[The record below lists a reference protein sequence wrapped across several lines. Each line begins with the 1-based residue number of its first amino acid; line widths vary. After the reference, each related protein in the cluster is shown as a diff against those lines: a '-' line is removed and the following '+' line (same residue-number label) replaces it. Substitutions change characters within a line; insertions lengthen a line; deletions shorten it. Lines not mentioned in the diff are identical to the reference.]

1 MDSFFTFL
9 SNYYIWFLIA
19 AALFLFAL
27 IGLIIESA
35 KKHKKNKSDQIEDAV
50 APVEAFRNEAA
61 PAAEAVAP
69 AVEEPLPVEP
79 VAPAVGET
87 VTLEQPAPVTAPEA
101 APVVEQPVVEAT
113 PVQAEPQA
121 VQPVAAEATPV
132 VPEVAPVVEATPEV
146 AEALPVETPEIQTV
160 EGPKQPEP
168 IEDNTFV
175 QEPAPVMDASPVFE
189 VAEAAPAENV
199 LPEPEVVEPIN
210 TGNNN

>member
-19 AALFLFAL
+19 AAIFLFAL

-61 PAAEAVAP
+61 PAAETVAP

-79 VAPAVGET
+79 VAPAIGET
-87 VTLEQPAPVTAPEA
+87 VTLEQPAPVTAPEV

-121 VQPVAAEATPV
+121 VQPVVAEA
-132 VPEVAPVVEATPEV
+132 VAPVVETTPEV

>member
-1 MDSFFTFL
+1 MFL

-19 AALFLFAL
+19 AGVFLFAL

-61 PAAEAVAP
+61 PAAAEPVAP

-79 VAPAVGET
+79 VAPEIGET
-87 VTLEQPAPVTAPEA
+87 VTLEQPAPVA
-101 APVVEQPVVEAT
+101 APAVEAT
-113 PVQAEPQA
+113 STVAEP
-121 VQPVAAEATPV
+121 
-132 VPEVAPVVEATPEV
+132 
-146 AEALPVETPEIQTV
+146 LPVETPEIQNV

-168 IEDNTFV
+168 IADNTFV

>member
-19 AALFLFAL
+19 AGVFLFAL

-61 PAAEAVAP
+61 PAAAEPVAP

-79 VAPAVGET
+79 VEPAIGET
-87 VTLEQPAPVTAPEA
+87 VTLEQPAPVAAPEV
-101 APVVEQPVVEAT
+101 APVVEQPVVETA
-113 PVQAEPQA
+113 PVVAEP
-121 VQPVAAEATPV
+121 V
-132 VPEVAPVVEATPEV
+132 VTPEVAPAVEATPTV
-146 AEALPVETPEIQTV
+146 AEPLPVETPEIQNV

-168 IEDNTFV
+168 IADNTFV